1 MATAGAKSGGLG
13 GGRRVVFA
21 FMDTI
26 DAVTLLA
33 DLDLPGPVD
42 TTVTPVTGGW
52 ASWTFDVA
60 GEYIL
65 RVARDQEISD
75 AHRREERLLPE
86 LAAAVDF
93 SVPVPIRVGD
103 HRGHRYMVYRRLP
116 GRPLRIGDP
125 MGPVWRVLRRLHA
138 FPVDRALE
146 LLGGGPSWHDRYAF
160 EYREWID
167 RLVIP
172 VLDTD
177 LADRMRYAYD
187 RMLGRLEDLRPTLV
201 HCDLGVEH
209 ILVDEEHGE
218 VTGLIDF
225 ETATVGDPTIDLV
238 GLLIAFGETSLRQ
251 FLMDGETTVDWPRLR
266 FYRWMGAVHA
276 IHHGVLTDDP
286 AIVADGIS
294 GLRDRLT

>member
-1 MATAGAKSGGLG
+1 
-13 GGRRVVFA
+13 
-21 FMDTI
+21 MDTT

-33 DLDLPGPVD
+33 DLDLPGAVD
-42 TTVTPVTGGW
+42 PTVTPVIGGW

-60 GEYIL
+60 GEHIL
-65 RVARDQEISD
+65 RVARDREISD

-125 MGPVWRVLRRLHA
+125 TEPVWRALRQLHA

-146 LLGGGPSWHDRYAF
+146 LLGESPSWHDRYAN

-187 RMLGRLEDLRPTLV
+187 RMLGRLHDLTPTLI

-209 ILVDEEHGE
+209 VLVDEEHGE

-225 ETATVGDPTIDLV
+225 ETATVGDPAIDLV
-238 GLLIAFGETSLRQ
+238 GLLIAFGETSLRR
-251 FLMDGETTVDWPRLR
+251 LLVAGGMSVDWPRLR

-294 GLRDRLT
+294 GLRDRLGVTTRHE